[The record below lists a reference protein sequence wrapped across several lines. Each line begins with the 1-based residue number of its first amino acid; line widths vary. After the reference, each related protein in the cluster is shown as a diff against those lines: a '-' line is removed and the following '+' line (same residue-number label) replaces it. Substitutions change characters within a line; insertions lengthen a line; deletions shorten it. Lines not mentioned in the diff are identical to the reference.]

1 MAILLVFLVPA
12 AYSQNTKGDRPIIKG
27 GAKRESR
34 FRLLPSKKSK
44 PKKSYN
50 RIQGRRFSLA
60 NRAGSSKPAKIYS
73 QKGPFVNNTSRT
85 AKVSRQ
91 NLRSSPSRVNA
102 RSITTQT
109 RNVYPQRGQYI
120 NNRSRTEKDS
130 KQQAR
135 KNSAAPRVSVRSATG
150 RVSNVYKQRGMFV
163 NNPSRKP
170 QSVERAV
177 SNRPQLARLKRL
189 TSQPESPKRKKR
201 VTPASVSRSYIA
213 RRSINAFAGF
223 WNRKP
228 RGEKAFIGDIA
239 GRKLRTKN
247 FETKRP
253 FIINPTANPYRPK
266 KNIGAKLFRNNGGY
280 FSATQPPKAWLGDI
294 AGRKLRGK
302 NYTSK
307 KSIEGKPVF
316 PRKKLKPRVGD
327 TPYKGSIPG
336 GGNKSVSGKIK
347 KGNYPLPVKTPGI
360 GADKIGSY
368 QGNIKGGKIFSP
380 QGGNYSGN
388 IKSRKPLKGGGSV
401 SGKQWNNNGYPN
413 PVRTPGAGADRVG
426 TFQGNMKAQR
436 PVKGGG
442 SVSGKRWN
450 NKGFPIAVRIPGA
463 GADRAGTFQGN
474 IKTQRPLKG
483 GGSIS
488 GRLWNNKQLPIAKR
502 IPPAGAEKVSGY
514 PGGYKLFDLKPSMRN
529 QGEEFTGYK
538 KARKP
543 IKGGGSISG
552 KLWNN
557 SEQPIPG
564 KAPKGVGFDTFQGNI
579 KVNKKEPSKEVGG
592 FPGKHH
598 AFDFHPSMRNQ
609 GEEFTGAIRLPRFK
623 KQYIKNPNAA
633 DEAMK
638 KSRPEK
644 PTYLTNGLPIKVKQQ
659 EYKKRPNA
667 AEGSMS
673 GIAPGKNSIL
683 ASEYKKA
690 MRLTWAYK
698 HNPSSADAALNV
710 REPGKAFARA
720 GDYQGNIKMKKFDLF
735 GNKNLH
741 PDSKFVKTNKNNTD
755 EERTAVT
762 NFKLWWARLFKKN
775 DTQPDHLKEKYRK
788 PRYDK
793 REDGLWAD

>member
-1 MAILLVFLVPA
+1 MRRLGLIAILFVFLIPA

-50 RIQGRRFSLA
+50 RVQGRRFTLA
-60 NRAGSSKPAKIYS
+60 NRASSSKPAKIYS

-91 NLRSSPSRVNA
+91 NLRSSSSRVKA

-109 RNVYPQRGQYI
+109 RNVYPQREQYI
-120 NNRSRTEKDS
+120 NNRSRTAKDS
-130 KQQAR
+130 RQQAR
-135 KNSAAPRVSVRSATG
+135 KNSSAPRVSVRSATG
-150 RVSNVYKQRGMFV
+150 RVSNVYKQRGMFI

-266 KNIGAKLFRNNGGY
+266 KNIGAKLYKGSGGY
-280 FSATQPPKAWLGDI
+280 FSATQPPRAWLGDI

-302 NYTSK
+302 NYSSK

-336 GGNKSVSGKIK
+336 GGNKSVSGKIRT
-347 KGNYPLPVKTPGI
+347 GSNPVPVKTPGI
-360 GADKIGSY
+360 GADKIGTY
-368 QGNIKGGKIFSP
+368 QGNIRGGKVFSP
-380 QGGNYSGN
+380 QGGDYSGN
-388 IKSRKPLKGGGSV
+388 IKSRRPLKGGGSV
-401 SGKQWNNNGYPN
+401 SGGLWNNDQQPLSG
-413 PVRTPGAGADRVG
+413 TPPLR
-426 TFQGNMKAQR
+426 R
-436 PVKGGG
+436 
-442 SVSGKRWN
+442 
-450 NKGFPIAVRIPGA
+450 
-463 GADRAGTFQGN
+463 N
-474 IKTQRPLKG
+474 IKYSLFAGKSKTRITPKG

-488 GRLWNNKQLPIAKR
+488 GKSWNNQQQAIQGKTPKGGWEMGTYQGTMKVTKKEPNKEV
-502 IPPAGAEKVSGY
+502 AGF
-514 PGGYKLFDLKPSMRN
+514 PGKHRLFDLNPSMRN

-543 IKGGGSISG
+543 LKGGGSVSG

-557 SEQPIPG
+557 QEQPIPG
-564 KAPKGVGFDTFQGNI
+564 KSPKGVGYDTYQGNI
-579 KVNKKEPSKEVGG
+579 KVNKKEPSKDIGG

-598 AFDFHPSMRNQ
+598 EFYFHPSLRNQ
-609 GEEFTGAIRLPRFK
+609 GEEFTGYLRLPRFK

-644 PTYLTNGLPIKVKQQ
+644 STYLTNRLQVKVKQQ
-659 EYKKRPNA
+659 EYKKRPHA
-667 AEGSMS
+667 AEGSMP
-673 GIAPGKNSIL
+673 GIAPGKNSLL

-698 HNPSSADAALNV
+698 HNPSSADAALNI

-735 GNKNLH
+735 GNKSLH

-755 EERTAVT
+755 EERSVVT